1 MMADFG
7 LLCNC
12 VDGQKL
18 VNHRDYLSL
27 ELVPSMDYEI
37 LDTICDS
44 YIPLLAIA
52 FFVGLVGRAVK
63 ASGERRFLIRVFV
76 FFAGMILVSY
86 GIMFLDNAM
95 HIWPAFGLDY
105 STHTAV
111 SLTFVLSI
119 CVLARQFWKVAV
131 GSFVVY
137 VLLMLYQQYHT
148 LSDIASTMVPIASVA
163 LVFAKFLFLQT
174 QDNKSINSQS

>member
-1 MMADFG
+1 MLDR
-7 LLCNC
+7 
-12 VDGQKL
+12 QKL

-27 ELVPSMDYEI
+27 ELVSSMAYEI

-44 YIPLLAIA
+44 YIPLLALA

-63 ASGERRFLIRVFV
+63 QSGERRFLLRVFV
-76 FFAGMILVSY
+76 FFVGMILVSY
-86 GIMFLDNAM
+86 GIMFLDNAI
-95 HIWPAFGLDY
+95 HIWPAFDLDY

-111 SLTFVLSI
+111 SLTLVLSI

-137 VLLMLYQQYHT
+137 VLLMLYQEYHT
-148 LSDIASTMVPIASVA
+148 FPDIASTMVPVASTA
-163 LVFAKFLFLQT
+163 FVFARFLFLQA
-174 QDNKSINSQS
+174 QDHKSINSQP